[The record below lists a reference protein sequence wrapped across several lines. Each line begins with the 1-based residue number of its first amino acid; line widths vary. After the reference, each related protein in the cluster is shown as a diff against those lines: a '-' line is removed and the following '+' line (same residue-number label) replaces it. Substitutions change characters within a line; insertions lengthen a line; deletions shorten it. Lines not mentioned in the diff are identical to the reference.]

1 MVPPHCWTGRGRIHR
16 QTATWWLPGAGRADE
31 ELVFNGHRAPVW
43 DDEKC
48 LEMGGGDMIV
58 PNAIDLY
65 T

>member
-1 MVPPHCWTGRGRIHR
+1 M
-16 QTATWWLPGAGRADE
+16 
-31 ELVFNGHRAPVW
+31 FNGHRAPVW